1 MTLNLLRILATC
13 TVLLLPASPVLAHHF
28 FARESDTPVSI
39 AGTVTKFEMR
49 NPHSRLYLEVRDR
62 SGNLTPWTIELGSVA
77 NLIARG
83 WQKTSLKPGDMVTV
97 EVILGRGT
105 PTIAAARELTL
116 PDGRVVF
123 AGSHAG
129 DRDRR

>member
-1 MTLNLLRILATC
+1 MTSNIFRVLATC

-39 AGTVTKFEMR
+39 SGTVTKFEMR

-62 SGNLTPWTIELGSVA
+62 SGNVSPWTIELGSVA
-77 NLIARG
+77 NLVARG
-83 WQKTSLKPGDMVTV
+83 WQRDSLKAGDVVTV
-97 EVILGRGT
+97 QVIMGRGT
-105 PTIAAARELTL
+105 PNMAAARELTL